1 VKQPEW
7 AITKNVRLSRRIAV
21 NMTCGPAGFVC
32 EWDPAPPTSLRTSER
47 RRYRRAR
54 DGLLIEM
61 KARLSLGGTILV
73 IEA

>member
-1 VKQPEW
+1 MKAPEW
-7 AITKNVRLSRRIAV
+7 AITKTVRLSRRLAV
-21 NMTCGPAGFVC
+21 NMTCGPAGLVC

-54 DGLLIEM
+54 DHLLIEM
-61 KARLSLGGTILV
+61 KDRLGLGGAILV